1 MTDTDD
7 KNISNEYLVD
17 VVEKIISNIKKNI
30 YDEDIKNDI
39 YDCMQYFTTGNKN
52 VNPELVKYLF
62 IGWYIHSLIEK
73 EPKNC

>member
-1 MTDTDD
+1 MID
-7 KNISNEYLVD
+7 KIRFYQASSSEMFG
-17 VVEKIISNIKKNI
+17 SS
-30 YDEDIKNDI
+30 YDEDIKKDI